1 MNGWAW
7 DKCCRM
13 AIKAVAKMGVSTT
26 NSSDVVM
33 RWYNMF
39 NEKQELTIQRI
50 TSSFYGLEA

>member
-1 MNGWAW
+1 
-7 DKCCRM
+7 M
-13 AIKAVAKMGVSTT
+13 AIKAAAKMSVSTT